1 MVTSPV
7 ILPFSCQTTQNKQL
21 QLWPLAWCV
30 PADLSLGL
38 SFTTGA
44 AVTGGLLVDRVDKAR
59 TTGSTTVG
67 WHDTET
73 QIEMQ
78 IRKHNRVKPT

>member
-1 MVTSPV
+1 MA
-7 ILPFSCQTTQNKQL
+7 
-21 QLWPLAWCV
+21 LAQCV
-30 PADLSLGL
+30 PADLSLSF

-44 AVTGGLLVDRVDKAR
+44 AVTGGLLADLVDKAR
-59 TTGSTTVG
+59 ATGSTTVG

-78 IRKHNRVKPT
+78 IRKHKRVKPTR

>member
-1 MVTSPV
+1 MAVA
-7 ILPFSCQTTQNKQL
+7 Q
-21 QLWPLAWCV
+21 CV

-44 AVTGGLLVDRVDKAR
+44 AVTGGLLADLVDKAR
-59 TTGSTTVG
+59 TAGSSVVG

-78 IRKHNRVKPT
+78 IRKHNRWKPTPKLVLKVHLCARICILICHL

>member
-1 MVTSPV
+1 MLLE
-7 ILPFSCQTTQNKQL
+7 ILCQTITKKKTDST
-21 QLWPLAWCV
+21 LALAQCV
-30 PADLSLGL
+30 PAGLSLGL

-44 AVTGGLLVDRVDKAR
+44 AVTGGLLADLVDKAR
-59 TTGSTTVG
+59 TTGSTMVG

-78 IRKHNRVKPT
+78 IRKHDKEKQT